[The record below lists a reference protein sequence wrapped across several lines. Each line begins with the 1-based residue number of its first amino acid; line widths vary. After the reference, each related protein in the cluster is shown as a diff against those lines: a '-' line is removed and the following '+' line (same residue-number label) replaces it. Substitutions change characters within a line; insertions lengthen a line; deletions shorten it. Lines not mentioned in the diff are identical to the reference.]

1 MVAMPATV
9 ATRSTQQ
16 EQNIEKQLL
25 EDSSVHEDSNE
36 SNGMTGLLSSNIHG
50 LCELPEGYHLMQV
63 PRKATFAGEDD
74 LPVDHRPCYNL
85 VRVLASIIQLIF
97 AISTLYRTRGDQIE
111 RYGYAAF
118 GLTVIPYAW
127 MSLINLV
134 GNAICP
140 QYDKIYV
147 VSSRA
152 LRDLQLARKEG
163 SQDSQ
168 TQDQTQWR
176 VDGTVGRLE
185 DHWDEQLCK
194 NFEYCRE
201 QECAE
206 QTGRTRP
213 LLYTVFA
220 TWNRKSPSRMILGPF
235 IDLLNPFRHWKDWVE
250 DTRKARRWWKDEVM
264 HTSVEMALALR
275 RAASLKPEV
284 RLAQAVS
291 EFEASL
297 DAEHKASFRNA
308 RIATKATP
316 PTPSDVMRLTAEID
330 YRVRQEHGPSRCFG
344 PRLTNIL
351 QAVQQFAALG
361 DTVVG
366 GSQNLVACMVQMAIG
381 YASYL
386 EKLSLLF
393 MTAGRQ
399 APRYQALA
407 IIYPQSKTLQLY
419 LSEYFIVI
427 VRICQRIQQYAKKS
441 AFGQF
446 KSSLTDADLKEDQA
460 DLELWGNSIKDE
472 ASLLLNRRVH
482 DESQEN
488 QKARAWVSRW
498 SASSSQQYA
507 LEHSKARL
515 DVALGNLG
523 RVSTM
528 ETGGYNV
535 GHFV

>member
-1 MVAMPATV
+1 
-9 ATRSTQQ
+9 
-16 EQNIEKQLL
+16 
-25 EDSSVHEDSNE
+25 
-36 SNGMTGLLSSNIHG
+36 
-50 LCELPEGYHLMQV
+50 
-63 PRKATFAGEDD
+63 
-74 LPVDHRPCYNL
+74 
-85 VRVLASIIQLIF
+85 
-97 AISTLYRTRGDQIE
+97 
-111 RYGYAAF
+111 
-118 GLTVIPYAW
+118 
-127 MSLINLV
+127 MSLVNLV

-152 LRDLQLARKEG
+152 LRDLQLASKEG

-194 NFEYCRE
+194 DFEYCRE
-201 QECAE
+201 QEGAE
-206 QTGRTRP
+206 QMGRTRP

-250 DTRKARRWWKDEVM
+250 DTRKARCWWKDEVVRVAREIREDPKSGLLSFY
-264 HTSVEMALALR
+264 HRWKEQLLAPLVVFVVPL
-275 RAASLKPEV
+275 AMVGGLSGFQPGQKV

-308 RIATKATP
+308 RITTKATP

-330 YRVRQEHGPSRCFG
+330 YRVRQEHG
-344 PRLTNIL
+344 
-351 QAVQQFAALG
+351 
-361 DTVVG
+361 
-366 GSQNLVACMVQMAIG
+366 MVQMAIG

-446 KSSLTDADLKEDQA
+446 KSSMTDADLKEDQA

-507 LEHSKARL
+507 LERKWRISMPTNNPDIEQYITSELDARL
-515 DVALGNLG
+515 ANGQLVLRDPNLVSEIQAALLG
-523 RVSTM
+523 GANGM
-528 ETGGYNV
+528 
-535 GHFV
+535 

>member
-1 MVAMPATV
+1 M
-9 ATRSTQQ
+9 
-16 EQNIEKQLL
+16 
-25 EDSSVHEDSNE
+25 
-36 SNGMTGLLSSNIHG
+36 
-50 LCELPEGYHLMQV
+50 
-63 PRKATFAGEDD
+63 
-74 LPVDHRPCYNL
+74 
-85 VRVLASIIQLIF
+85 LIF

-185 DHWDEQLCK
+185 GHWDEQLCK
-194 NFEYCRE
+194 DFEYCRE

-250 DTRKARRWWKDEVM
+250 DTRKAQRWWKDEAMRVAKEIRENPKSGLLSFY
-264 HTSVEMALALR
+264 HRWKEQLLAPLMVF
-275 RAASLKPEV
+275 LVP
-284 RLAQAVS
+284 LA
-291 EFEASL
+291 
-297 DAEHKASFRNA
+297 
-308 RIATKATP
+308 I
-316 PTPSDVMRLTAEID
+316 
-330 YRVRQEHGPSRCFG
+330 
-344 PRLTNIL
+344 
-351 QAVQQFAALG
+351 
-361 DTVVG
+361 VG
-366 GSQNLVACMVQMAIG
+366 GLSGFQPGQSMVQIAIG

-482 DESQEN
+482 DESQRN

-515 DVALGNLG
+515 DVALSNLG

>member
-194 NFEYCRE
+194 AFEYCRE
-201 QECAE
+201 HEGAE

-250 DTRKARRWWKDEVM
+250 DTRRARRWWKDEVVRVAREIRQDPKSGM
-264 HTSVEMALALR
+264 FSFYHRWKEQLLAPLIVFVVPLAIVGGLSGFQPGQSEPFQRAENHGAANRHRVYGVKMALAAR
-275 RAASLKPEV
+275 KAASLKPEI

-291 EFEASL
+291 EFEAGL
-297 DAEHKASFRNA
+297 DSEHKASFRNM
-308 RIATKATP
+308 RFATTAAP
-316 PTPSDVMRLTAEID
+316 PTLSDVMKLTAEVD
-330 YRVRQEHGPSRCFG
+330 SR
-344 PRLTNIL
+344 
-351 QAVQQFAALG
+351 QFAALG

-366 GSQNLVACMVQMAIG
+366 GSQNLVACGI
-381 YASYL
+381 
-386 EKLSLLF
+386 
-393 MTAGRQ
+393 
-399 APRYQALA
+399 
-407 IIYPQSKTLQLY
+407 
-419 LSEYFIVI
+419 
-427 VRICQRIQQYAKKS
+427 
-441 AFGQF
+441 
-446 KSSLTDADLKEDQA
+446 
-460 DLELWGNSIKDE
+460 
-472 ASLLLNRRVH
+472 
-482 DESQEN
+482 
-488 QKARAWVSRW
+488 W
-498 SASSSQQYA
+498 SAVRMMLQ
-507 LEHSKARL
+507 
-515 DVALGNLG
+515 
-523 RVSTM
+523 VSCLPTQS
-528 ETGGYNV
+528 TSLS
-535 GHFV
+535 